1 MAPESN
7 LTPAV
12 ETAREITGSAA
23 DFERENGL
31 SDVPAAYRH
40 LYRSAWTGRSR
51 KAAIRAFC
59 LACVGWQ
66 PSEVRNCTSP
76 ACPLYEFRLRG

>member
-7 LTPAV
+7 QTVPV
-12 ETAREITGSAA
+12 ETASEIARSAA
-23 DFERENGL
+23 DSEREKGL
-31 SDVPAAYRH
+31 SDVPAHYRH
-40 LYRSAWTGRSR
+40 LYRSAWTRRSR

-66 PSEVRNCTSP
+66 PSEVRNCTARTCS
-76 ACPLYEFRLRG
+76 LYEFRLRG

>member
-7 LTPAV
+7 QTAAV
-12 ETAREITGSAA
+12 ETALEITGSAA
-23 DFERENGL
+23 DFEREKEL

-66 PSEVRNCTSP
+66 PKEVRNCT
-76 ACPLYEFRLRG
+76 ALTCPLYEFRLRG